1 MEQSCLI
8 HRMAI
13 LMVTLLQ
20 TVKRVLCP
28 PPLTVLVENVVV
40 PMFLVLTIIHVLWK
54 MWTQGIQSF
63 RIQLQE
69 NLQNWQIEWVEIS
82 VTNFEAMLS
91 HMYEPLL
98 ITVYGQVGVEACV
111 AQQVTPRT
119 LDLEV
124 RCSSLARCVVSL
136 DKELYSTLSLFT
148 QVYKWVPAT
157 YCWGVTLW
165 WTSILSRG

>member
-1 MEQSCLI
+1 MSWNKCD
-8 HRMAI
+8 
-13 LMVTLLQ
+13 
-20 TVKRVLCP
+20 K
-28 PPLTVLVENVVV
+28 
-40 PMFLVLTIIHVLWK
+40 
-54 MWTQGIQSF
+54 
-63 RIQLQE
+63 
-69 NLQNWQIEWVEIS
+69 
-82 VTNFEAMLS
+82 FEAMLS

-124 RCSSLARCVVSL
+124 RCSSLSRCVVSL

-165 WTSILSRG
+165 WTSILSRGVVAILLGLLHAMETGISFGRVGLWLMGAFSYLTSSGSDFFYFTVPRSDCRSTKAKLCSL